1 MVGRFKFHV
10 FGTEII
16 NRNLGFWGEYPRL
29 LPQPQGQLSKIF
41 RWSEGNYCWKFTLLS
56 QNSVALSML
65 DRLCQNDC
73 CTTFLYGTQFLPSF
87 PLLDPLLW
95 AKFQKSA

>member
-16 NRNLGFWGEYPRL
+16 NRNLGFWVEFPQL
-29 LPQPQGQLSKIF
+29 LPQPQGKLSKIF

-56 QNSVALSML
+56 QNSGAIGML
-65 DRLCQNDC
+65 EAVNIKMIAVPH
-73 CTTFLYGTQFLPSF
+73 F
-87 PLLDPLLW
+87 
-95 AKFQKSA
+95 